1 VNLYLFRGITKTI
14 TKPPLQLLFGDRSF
28 AKINL
33 VGDRITMSQN
43 IPKLAS

>member
-1 VNLYLFRGITKTI
+1 MNLYLFRGITKTI

-33 VGDRITMSQN
+33 WAIALLCLKTYQN
-43 IPKLAS
+43 